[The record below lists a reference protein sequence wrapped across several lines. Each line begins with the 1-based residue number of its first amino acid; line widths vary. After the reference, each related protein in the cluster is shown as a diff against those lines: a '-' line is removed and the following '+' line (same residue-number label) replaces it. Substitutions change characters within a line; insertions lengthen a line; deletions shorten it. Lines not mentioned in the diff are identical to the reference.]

1 MAGISGQDSKNS
13 THGRKKDRKR
23 SITGIRFG
31 GQEVDYKKSVDKQ
44 KEQQAWQEEGQEAKH
59 YRNQI
64 GRTGSRLQEIC
75 GQAERTAPMA
85 GRRTGSEILQ
95 ESDWEDRK

>member
-23 SITGIRFG
+23 SITGIRLG

-44 KEQQAWQEEGQEAKH
+44 KVDFKH
-59 YRNQI
+59 N
-64 GRTGSRLQEIC
+64 S
-75 GQAERTAPMA
+75 MA
-85 GRRTGSEILQ
+85 GTR
-95 ESDWEDRK
+95 